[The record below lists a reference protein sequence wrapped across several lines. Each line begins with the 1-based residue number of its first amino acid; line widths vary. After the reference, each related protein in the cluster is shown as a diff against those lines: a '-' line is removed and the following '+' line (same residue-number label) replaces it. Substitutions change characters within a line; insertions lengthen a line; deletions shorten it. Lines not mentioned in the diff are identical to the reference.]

1 MDPKEFAKE
10 KFGLRTNSN
19 KKRFLGLIPNPNAT
33 NTPEELVR
41 LDEIYNDIDRTLLPD
56 QYDSRALGMYF
67 VNNSERASKI
77 SKKYYINSGYVTKVK
92 DQYDCGSCVAFSTTA
107 ALEICFAKA
116 GAPIS
121 GLDISEQHFVDCGYD
136 KYGAQGLVM

>member
-77 SKKYYINSGYVTKVK
+77 SKKKITSIQVTSPKSK
-92 DQYDCGSCVAFSTTA
+92 TNMT
-107 ALEICFAKA
+107 
-116 GAPIS
+116 
-121 GLDISEQHFVDCGYD
+121 VDH
-136 KYGAQGLVM
+136 A

>member
-33 NTPEELVR
+33 NTPEELIR

-56 QYDSRALGMYF
+56 QYDSRALG
-67 VNNSERASKI
+67 R
-77 SKKYYINSGYVTKVK
+77 YVR
-92 DQYDCGSCVAFSTTA
+92 
-107 ALEICFAKA
+107 
-116 GAPIS
+116 
-121 GLDISEQHFVDCGYD
+121 
-136 KYGAQGLVM
+136 